1 VAATPLKAAAVAKAS
16 KTLGGEMFSL
26 FSLCVNF
33 AHVATR
39 ELVFRVIHQ
48 NYSVA
53 KILSNR

>member
-1 VAATPLKAAAVAKAS
+1 VAATPLKAAAAKAS

-39 ELVFRVIHQ
+39 ELVPWVIHQ
-48 NYSVA
+48 NYSFA
-53 KILSNR
+53 KIVSNR

>member
-1 VAATPLKAAAVAKAS
+1 
-16 KTLGGEMFSL
+16 
-26 FSLCVNF
+26 VNF